1 MIVLR
6 KLFTRNIIEQ
16 KKHTYVVDN
25 ERIVYK
31 SNKFE
36 TKYHLDHS
44 KGKNKCIS

>member
-1 MIVLR
+1 MKVLR

-31 SNKFE
+31 SINDILKQ
-36 TKYHLDHS
+36 
-44 KGKNKCIS
+44 NII

>member
-1 MIVLR
+1 MKVLR

-25 ERIVYK
+25 EHIVYK